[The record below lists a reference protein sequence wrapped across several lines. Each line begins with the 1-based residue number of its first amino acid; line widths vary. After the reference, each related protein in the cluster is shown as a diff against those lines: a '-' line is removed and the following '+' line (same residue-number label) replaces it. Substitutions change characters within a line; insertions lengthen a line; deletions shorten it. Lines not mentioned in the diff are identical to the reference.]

1 MGFFSKIK
9 SLFSRKKKVSEQI
22 SEKNEENN
30 LVKQEKFDDGLRK
43 SSSFID
49 QSINELSKK
58 YHKVDAELLEAIEE
72 SLISF
77 DISIHSVTKIMESIE
92 EEIKYQKVN
101 DVELVKQ
108 IIVDKLLVYYIQDSI
123 VDTNVNLKEGTNVL
137 LVSGV
142 NGVGKTTSI
151 AKLANFFKNQGKSVA
166 LIAADTYRAG
176 AVEQLKKWGERL
188 NIEVYSANTEGQD
201 PASVVYA
208 GLKSAVEKKID
219 VLLCDTSGR
228 LSNKVNLMNELKKIH
243 GVIKK
248 FIPDQPLESLLVID
262 ATSGQNGIVQ
272 AKAFNEVTQLT
283 GIILTKMDSS
293 SKGGVV
299 LSIKDVLNL
308 PIKFIGFGE
317 GLEDMEEFDL
327 EKYILGLLKNI
338 DFIEK

>member
-9 SLFSRKKKVSEQI
+9 ALFSRKKKVSEQI

-77 DISIHSVTKIMESIE
+77 DISIHSVTKIMEAIE

-123 VDTNVNLKEGTNVL
+123 VDTNVNLKDGTNVL

-151 AKLANFFKNQGKSVA
+151 AKLANFFKKQGKSVA

-176 AVEQLKKWGERL
+176 AVEQLKSWGERL

-208 GLKSAVEKKID
+208 GLKSAIEKKID

-317 GLEDMEEFDL
+317 GLEDLEEFDL

>member
-1 MGFFSKIK
+1 M
-9 SLFSRKKKVSEQI
+9 
-22 SEKNEENN
+22 
-30 LVKQEKFDDGLRK
+30 
-43 SSSFID
+43 
-49 QSINELSKK
+49 
-58 YHKVDAELLEAIEE
+58 EAIE
-72 SLISF
+72 
-77 DISIHSVTKIMESIE
+77 D
-92 EEIKYQKVN
+92 EIKYQKVN

-123 VDTNVNLKEGTNVL
+123 VDTNVKLKEGTNVL

-151 AKLANFFKNQGKSVA
+151 AKLANYFKNQDKSVA

-188 NIEVYSANTEGQD
+188 NIEVYSANIEGQD

-208 GLKSAVEKKID
+208 GLKSAIEKKID

-262 ATSGQNGIVQ
+262 ATSGQNGITQ
-272 AKAFNEVTQLT
+272 AKAFNEVTNLT

-299 LSIKDVLNL
+299 LSIKDILNL

-317 GLEDMEEFDL
+317 GLEDLEEFDL